1 MFVCEVTF
9 VQFQKILTSAI
20 CVTMLIA
27 SSSDQIYSG
36 CVSGLKYFFCIERG
50 WGGGKHISFKGEM
63 ICYIKI
69 LAKLVIYIILS
80 VAD

>member
-1 MFVCEVTF
+1 MFLLIFKDSFFLFVYEVTF
-9 VQFQKILTSAI
+9 VKFQEILTSAI

-50 WGGGKHISFKGEM
+50 GGSTYLLKGK
-63 ICYIKI
+63 
-69 LAKLVIYIILS
+69 
-80 VAD
+80 